1 MTSAHEAKAQDAQI
15 QDVKTQRANSRLS
28 KAQEAL
34 VGGQFGARAA
44 AYLGSAVHAQG
55 ADLEALANL
64 VRGQSEARVLDL
76 GCGAGHVSFHVAP
89 HVSEVVAY
97 DLSPEMLEVVTHS
110 AGERGLRNIRIR
122 RGVAEHLPFDNE
134 SFDYVFS
141 RFSAHHWNDLDA
153 GLREVTRV
161 LKRGGMAAIIDS
173 ISPGAPL
180 LDTYLQAVEVLRDP
194 SHVRSYSR
202 TEWDAALARAG
213 LMPVVSQHFRLRMN
227 FAVWTERM
235 RTPKVQSDA
244 IRALQQAMS
253 ETVMRYF
260 AIDAEGSFDL
270 DIVLVQASAL
280 MSNS

>member
-1 MTSAHEAKAQDAQI
+1 MTQAHEAKAQTQAQA
-15 QDVKTQRANSRLS
+15 QDKTR
-28 KAQEAL
+28 KAKSHETL

-55 ADLEALANL
+55 ADLQALADL
-64 VRGQSEARVLDL
+64 VRGHGKARILDL
-76 GCGAGHVSFHVAP
+76 GCGAGHVSFYVAP
-89 HVSEVVAY
+89 YAGEVVAY
-97 DLSPEMLEVVTHS
+97 DLSPEMLEIVAHS
-110 AGERGLRNIRIR
+110 ADERGLRNIRTQQ
-122 RGVAEHLPFDNE
+122 GVAEVLPFDDG

-141 RFSAHHWNDLDA
+141 RFSTHHWRDFDA

-161 LKRGGMAAIIDS
+161 LKPGGTAAFIDS
-173 ISPGAPL
+173 VSPGAPL

-202 TEWDAALARAG
+202 TEWDAALTRAG
-213 LMPVVSQHFRLRMN
+213 LMPVASHHFRLRMN

-253 ETVMRYF
+253 EIVTRYF

-270 DIVLVQASAL
+270 DIAFIQASAL
-280 MSNS
+280 MRRS

>member
-1 MTSAHEAKAQDAQI
+1 MTHAHEAKAQDVKV
-15 QDVKTQRANSRLS
+15 QDVKPQNS
-28 KAQEAL
+28 KTQEAL

-55 ADLEALANL
+55 ADLEALADL

-89 HVSEVVAY
+89 HVGEVIAY
-97 DLSPEMLEVVTHS
+97 DLSPQMLEVVAHS
-110 AGERGLRNIRIR
+110 ASERGLRNIKTRQ
-122 RGVAEHLPFDNE
+122 GVAEQLPFGND

-161 LKRGGMAAIIDS
+161 LRRGGTAAFIDS

-202 TEWDAALARAG
+202 TEWDAAFARAG
-213 LMPVVSQHFRLRMN
+213 LMPVASHHFRLRMN

-270 DIVLVQASAL
+270 DIAFVQASAL
-280 MSNS
+280 MRNG

>member
-1 MTSAHEAKAQDAQI
+1 
-15 QDVKTQRANSRLS
+15 
-28 KAQEAL
+28 
-34 VGGQFGARAA
+34 
-44 AYLGSAVHAQG
+44 
-55 ADLEALANL
+55 
-64 VRGQSEARVLDL
+64 
-76 GCGAGHVSFHVAP
+76 
-89 HVSEVVAY
+89 
-97 DLSPEMLEVVTHS
+97 MLEVVAHS
-110 AGERGLRNIRIR
+110 ASERGLRNIKTRQ
-122 RGVAEHLPFDNE
+122 GVAEQLPFGND

-153 GLREVTRV
+153 GLREVARV
-161 LKRGGMAAIIDS
+161 LTRGGTAAFIDS

-202 TEWDAALARAG
+202 TEWDAAFARAG
-213 LMPVVSQHFRLRMN
+213 LMPLASHHFRLRMN

-260 AIDAEGSFDL
+260 AIDAEGGFDL
-270 DIVLVQASAL
+270 DIAFVQASAS
-280 MSNS
+280 MRNG